1 MDTIIKFGC
10 KILFEN
16 FVAWFCEHVYVYYSH
31 LINYNLR
38 DAVMHTSPRSLPAT
52 MKWTSQMPRIRRRAD
67 QGQAP
72 ESFGAKAMKKA
83 LVNGKVELKI
93 AACQLAKRTCNGNL
107 KPTDRE
113 SVVMRD
119 SE

>member
-1 MDTIIKFGC
+1 
-10 KILFEN
+10 
-16 FVAWFCEHVYVYYSH
+16 
-31 LINYNLR
+31 
-38 DAVMHTSPRSLPAT
+38 
-52 MKWTSQMPRIRRRAD
+52 
-67 QGQAP
+67 
-72 ESFGAKAMKKA
+72 MKKA